1 MQKVTVVMP
10 AYNVGQYIE
19 EAIKS
24 VLMQK
29 TNFEYK
35 ILVAEDGSTDD
46 TLEVAKKLQEEHP
59 NKIEILT
66 RDKNLGLLKN
76 TNRAFEQ
83 VKSSYFSLLDGDDY
97 WVSEDRLQRQ
107 VDFLENN
114 PEYAMCGGNTVLVR
128 KEQPDE
134 KLLNDAYTDK
144 TYTFEDYLAGRTPFI
159 HTSSILVRNCI
170 YINGIPDIYYQV
182 EDTFENCAV
191 RGEDFRFATHLQHGK
206 MMLFPEVV
214 SCYRIHERGIWQ
226 GATETKKRIQ
236 NAISRNFFDKY
247 WSDLDN
253 TYFHEQ
259 CINTY
264 RNLMR
269 ELLNGKIYNQYYLSE
284 EETYLLTE
292 YLKDI
297 ARRKI
302 EWPECDTSYIKEEKQ
317 GTLLQKIVRRVIGR

>member
-59 NKIEILT
+59 DKIEILT

-83 VKSSYFSLLDGDDY
+83 VKSPYFSLLDGDDY

-247 WSDLDN
+247 WGDLDN

-292 YLKDI
+292 YLRDI

-302 EWPECDTSYIKEEKQ
+302 EWSECSTSYIKEEKQ
-317 GTLLQKIVRRVIGR
+317 GTLLQKIVRRAIGR